1 MAHPLILANFRSPL
15 RPLIWRTICAI
26 PSRASRGGKRFGLAD
41 IRAVIRWAGESF
53 DDRLRVAEQP
63 GFQARAHLHPHQ
75 SELFERIAGWEAH
88 DVIAQLLESLLKTA
102 ARINPCLCSVMPF
115 VIQGKDNLL
124 ATAALR
130 ASRQI

>member
-1 MAHPLILANFRSPL
+1 MRDSIARLA
-15 RPLIWRTICAI
+15 
-26 PSRASRGGKRFGLAD
+26 GGKRFGLAD
-41 IRAVIRWAGESF
+41 IRAVIRWAGESL

-75 SELFERIAGWEAH
+75 PELSERIAGWEAR
-88 DVIAQLLESLLKTA
+88 DVIAQLLESLLKMA
-102 ARINPCLCSVMPF
+102 ARVNPFLLSIMPF
-115 VIQGKDNLL
+115 VIQSEDNLL